1 MFYLLLESL
10 KIYKLQYLYS
20 ILTTIIGTFLIVY
33 FEFDLFIKIMALT
46 LILMPE
52 GIRLTLVQNEGYM
65 KLVHKLPIDDDD
77 LYIHKFVIRSS
88 GTILV
93 VLLLI
98 IINYFFALSQSL
110 FEFINI
116 IVANLFVW
124 ITVYEEF
131 HSQNKSLKMN
141 LKKIPIL
148 AFSYF
153 IFFGIFKL
161 ILQIGLDGNQS
172 GNYILILIT
181 QTIIAFNF
189 GKLYNFLRNK
199 FSNRLEN
206 INPVSES

>member
-98 IINYFFALSQSL
+98 IINHFYALSQSL

-161 ILQIGLDGNQS
+161 ILKIELDGNQS

-189 GKLYNFLRNK
+189 GKLYNFLRKN
-199 FSNRLEN
+199 FSNILEN